1 MKPFAIAGV
10 QMKVSATHSNLEAM
24 KLKIDILMNIYPWV
38 EMVVFSELCGYG
50 PLTYTAQEFPGIFEK
65 EMQKM
70 AIKHKIWLL
79 PGSVFEKR
87 EGKIYNT

>member
-70 AIKHKIWLL
+70 AIKQLISLRL
-79 PGSVFEKR
+79 AV
-87 EGKIYNT
+87 N